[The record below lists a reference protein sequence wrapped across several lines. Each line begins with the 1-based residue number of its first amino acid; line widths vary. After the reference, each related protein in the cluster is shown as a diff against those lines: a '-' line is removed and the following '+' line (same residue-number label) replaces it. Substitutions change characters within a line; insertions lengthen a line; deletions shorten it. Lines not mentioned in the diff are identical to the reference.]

1 MLLNCWCLESHDI
14 ISHLHTACL
23 EPSFFFF
30 IIFLFV
36 ICLFQM
42 YIKLHEN
49 DYYNILEIIS
59 TKKVI
64 KITEEWSVIPLVE
77 GLLLCMKAKFQ
88 SSASHKPCV
97 HVYDSTT

>member
-1 MLLNCWCLESHDI
+1 
-14 ISHLHTACL
+14 
-23 EPSFFFF
+23 
-30 IIFLFV
+30 
-36 ICLFQM
+36 M
-42 YIKLHEN
+42 YIKLYEN

-59 TKKVI
+59 TKKII

-97 HVYDSTT
+97 HVCDSTIWEEEAGEWEAQGHIWIHGDMKATLDYVRPR